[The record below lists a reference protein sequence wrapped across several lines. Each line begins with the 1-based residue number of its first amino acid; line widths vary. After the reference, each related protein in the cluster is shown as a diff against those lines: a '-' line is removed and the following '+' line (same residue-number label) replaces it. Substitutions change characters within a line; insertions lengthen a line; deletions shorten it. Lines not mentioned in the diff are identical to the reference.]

1 MAKIPANMEEQI
13 DQIKKLEISYRK
25 LHDTAIIQNKDSTAG
40 NIEIPFQSILAK
52 YKNFL
57 NTIVITVDFDD
68 DLSRRYLYNPKLMS
82 YEFYG
87 TVEFWAE
94 LLRLNHC
101 SSTVMFKPKDGVKF
115 YDINRLKTFINE
127 IMILEKVIS

>member
-1 MAKIPANMEEQI
+1 MEDHI

-25 LHDTAIIQNKDSTAG
+25 LHDTAIIRNKDDALG

-52 YKNFL
+52 YRNFL
-57 NTIVITVDFDD
+57 DTIVITVNLDD
-68 DLSRRYLYNPKLMS
+68 TLARRYLYNPKLMS
-82 YEFYG
+82 YDIYG

-101 SSTVMFKPKDGVKF
+101 SSTVMFKPKDDVKF
-115 YDINRLKTFINE
+115 YDVNQLKSFINE
-127 IMILEKVIS
+127 IMILEKVIN